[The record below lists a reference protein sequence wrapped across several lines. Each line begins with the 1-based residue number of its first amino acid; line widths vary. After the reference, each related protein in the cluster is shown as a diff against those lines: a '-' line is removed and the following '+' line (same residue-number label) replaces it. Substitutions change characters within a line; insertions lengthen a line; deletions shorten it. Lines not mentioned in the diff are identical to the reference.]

1 MKRGKIIIVSLL
13 IIACVL
19 TILGLP
25 IEYSSAT
32 LRKFSSYSELKSFLQ
47 YRNNIFPW
55 RHLPPLEEGKVFYSV
70 DSLNS
75 LDYSQTNIQVEGVD
89 EADIVKTDGEYIYI
103 ISRQTLYIVKAYP
116 PEDAKLLSKI
126 TIENTLKQI
135 FVNQEKLVI
144 FSENSTSIEPETSV
158 KIYEIS
164 DRKNPVLESEIIVDG
179 IYFTSRMINQ
189 YVYVITRKGAYVHDG
204 EVNLP
209 EISIDGE
216 SKVIHATEIYYSDTP
231 EYSQTFTMIT
241 AINIVTKEVSEET
254 ILSGWSTEIYVS
266 KENIYLAIRNY
277 GKTLLHRI
285 HLENGEIS
293 YVANGQVLGG
303 VLNQFSMD
311 EYNEYFR
318 IATTS
323 RTAVSTSEDPFGA
336 PKIILSIQE
345 NNIYILNM
353 DLEIISSIEGIAPGE
368 TIHSA
373 RFMGDICYLVTFRK
387 VDPFFVINLSDPY
400 NPKILGEL
408 KITGYSDYLH
418 PYDENH
424 IIGIGKETIAAEQGD
439 FSWYQGVKI
448 SLFDVSNYT
457 DPKELAKYEI
467 GDRGTDSPVLRDHKA
482 FLFNKERKLM
492 VIPVLVAK
500 IDEEQYP
507 NGVPPYVSG
516 RAVWQGA
523 YVFKI
528 SPDLDPKIVLLGT
541 ITHIEN
547 GNLSNTSLYILRSL
561 YIEDVLYTISES
573 KVMMNSLHD
582 LSLINVL
589 NLNE

>member
-32 LRKFSSYSELKSFLQ
+32 LRKFGSYSELKSFLQ
-47 YRNNIFPW
+47 YRNNNFPW
-55 RHLPPLEEGKVFYSV
+55 RYASLLEELKVLY
-70 DSLNS
+70 S

-89 EADIVKTDGEYIYI
+89 EADIVKTDGEYLYI
-103 ISRQTLYIVKAYP
+103 ISGQALCIVKAYP
-116 PEDAKLLSKI
+116 PEDAELLSKI

-158 KIYEIS
+158 KIYDIS
-164 DRKNPVLESEIIVDG
+164 DKENPVLENEIIVDG

-189 YVYVITRKGAYVHDG
+189 SVYLITRKGAYIHDG

-209 EISIDGE
+209 EISINGE
-216 SKVIHATEIYYSDTP
+216 SKIIHATEIYYSDTP

-241 AINIVTKEVSEET
+241 AINIVTQEVSEET

-266 KENIYLAIRNY
+266 KENVYLAIRNY

-293 YVANGQVLGG
+293 YVANGQVLGR

-323 RTAVSTSEDPFGA
+323 RTVVSVSEDPFGA
-336 PKIILSIQE
+336 PKIIPSIQE
-345 NNIYILNM
+345 NNVYILNM
-353 DLEIISSIEGIAPGE
+353 DLAIISSIKGIAPGE

-387 VDPFFVINLSDPY
+387 VDPFFVIDLSDPY

-424 IIGIGKETIAAEQGD
+424 MIGIGKETIAEQGD

-482 FLFNKERKLM
+482 FLFDKERKLM

-547 GNLSNTSLYILRSL
+547 GNLSNTSLYIVRSL
-561 YIEDVLYTISES
+561 YIEDVLYTVSES
-573 KVMMNSLHD
+573 MVMMNSLQD
-582 LSLINVL
+582 LILINVL
-589 NLNE
+589 DLNE